1 MTTVTLRGKE
11 YQLGNFSEFQIL
23 PLAKFFGR
31 IKGESLLNDEQKI
44 ELLNLIKKS
53 SFPKLA
59 DTIISQLT
67 DATVSVAL
75 WQELAEVLSDII
87 IPDIPLDL
95 VNPNIRR
102 GIFLSSDEFLKVY
115 IACIEKLKSNGALS
129 DKDIEEIENESEIER
144 LKAELDALKNK

>member
-53 SFPKLA
+53 SFPELA

-67 DATVSVAL
+67 DATVPVSL

-87 IPDIPLDL
+87 IPDIQLDL

-115 IACIEKLKSNGALS
+115 IACIEKLKLNGALS